1 MASPGLKVAT
11 MRDIVPFLAV
21 AGIAIIDLP
30 PLDQVAPLTKSICP
44 PIPLFSLIIRVVP
57 LYI

>member
-1 MASPGLKVAT
+1 